1 MESRETRWTLPDLP
15 SATRWCVMR
24 NEQDIRC
31 IIDVLGEYAREVDQ
45 AASSVDAYM
54 AAARTIDEQEL
65 NASLTV
71 KLSALGA
78 LFNQHQCNANVCAIA
93 KETKR
98 RHIGFEIDMEV
109 PTLIEYTIDVT
120 CDCAKRGQ
128 TVTVALQAYMD
139 RTPHDLVRVSAEGAT
154 ARVVKGAYAG
164 TFIDFNTIQ
173 QRFKTLIDQL
183 CATRAFFTVGTH
195 DPELLTWILT
205 RVGERKDIVEFGFLK
220 GLADETKVTLAAD
233 GWRVAEYVP
242 FGEHTAGYETR
253 RRQYLRALEALHRA
267 PLP

>member
-1 MESRETRWTLPDLP
+1 MDSRETRWTLPDLS
-15 SATRWCVMR
+15 SATRWCATR

-31 IIDVLGEYAREVDQ
+31 IIDVLGEYAREADQ

-78 LFNQHQCNANVCAIA
+78 LFDQRQCNANMCAIA
-93 KETKR
+93 EETKR

-109 PTLIEYTIDVT
+109 PNLIEYTIDVT
-120 CDCAKRGQ
+120 CACARQGQ

-139 RTPHDLVRVSAEGAT
+139 RTPRDLVRVSTEGAT

-164 TFIDFNTIQ
+164 TFADFSVIQ
-173 QRFKTLIDQL
+173 QRFKTLIDHL
-183 CATRAFFTVGTH
+183 CAKSAFFTVGTH
-195 DPELLTWILT
+195 DPELLTWIMT
-205 RVGERKDIVEFGFLK
+205 RVEERKDMVEFGFLK
-220 GLADETKVTLAAD
+220 GLADETKVALAAD
-233 GWRVAEYVP
+233 GWHVAEYVP

-253 RRQYLRALEALHRA
+253 RRQYLRTLEALHRS